1 MFETQVTHFS
11 MLVCLYP
18 FEMLWIG
25 LATQALEER
34 VDRGYYE
41 PLEMKVWLTLQ
52 GKATDSI
59 TSAI

>member
-1 MFETQVTHFS
+1 MFEAQVTHFS
-11 MLVCLYP
+11 MLLCLYP

-25 LATQALEER
+25 IATRALEEYLT
-34 VDRGYYE
+34 GYYE

-52 GKATDSI
+52 GKATGSI

>member
-25 LATQALEER
+25 VATQALEEH
-34 VDRGYYE
+34 VDRV
-41 PLEMKVWLTLQ
+41 L
-52 GKATDSI
+52 
-59 TSAI
+59 